1 MESMFVQVNGM
12 RLGVVCQGGGKPGP
26 YPTTER
32 IAKPYTVGA
41 GAPPLVPAL
50 DGDSTLVMLHGFTGS
65 AAAWGCHLE
74 ALAAY
79 GLRVIAFD
87 LPGHGRS
94 DAPADARRYAIERCQ
109 QDILAAL
116 RELGVSQGK
125 AILLGYSMGGRIALY
140 TAFSGFFGA
149 LILESASPGLEDQA
163 SREQRRIDDEALAA
177 SIERDGVEAFVARWE
192 RLPLFASQSALP
204 LEVRQALHRQ
214 RLNNRASGLAQ
225 SLRGVG
231 AGVQPSLFSRLPTL
245 QIPVL
250 LIAGE
255 LDTKFTAI
263 ARRMAQLLP
272 QAQLCIIPGAGHTVH
287 LERPEEFVSSVED
300 FIGGQKF
307 LRSSER

>member
-1 MESMFVQVNGM
+1 MGSMFVQVNGM
-12 RLGVVCQGGGKPGP
+12 RLGVVCQGGNDDP
-26 YPTTER
+26 
-32 IAKPYTVGA
+32 
-41 GAPPLVPAL
+41 
-50 DGDSTLVMLHGFTGS
+50 TLVMLHGFTGS
-65 AAAWGCHLE
+65 AAAWGNHLD

-94 DAPADARRYAIERCQ
+94 DAPHDAQRYTIERCQ

-116 RELGVSQGK
+116 RELGVSQDQ

-149 LILESASPGLEDQA
+149 LILESASPGLEDPA
-163 SREQRRIDDEALAA
+163 EREHRRIDDEALAA
-177 SIERDGVEAFVARWE
+177 SIERDGVEAFIERWE
-192 RLPLFASQSALP
+192 RLPLFASQSTLP
-204 LEVRQALHRQ
+204 LEVREALHRQ
-214 RLNNRASGLAQ
+214 RLNNQAAGLAQ

-231 AGVQPSLFSRLPTL
+231 TGVQPSLFPRLPTL

-272 QAQLCIIPGAGHTVH
+272 QSQLCIIPGAGHTVH
-287 LERPEEFVSSVED
+287 LEWPEEFVSSVGD
-300 FIGGQKF
+300 FIGRQKF
-307 LRSSER
+307 LHSSER